1 MNPLNAL
8 SPLDGR
14 YAKNTEALAA
24 YFSESALMRY
34 RTQVEIEWLLAMPGA
49 SFNPAETQALRA
61 IYIQFTDEDARA
73 IKAFERE
80 TNHDVKAV
88 EYFLRE
94 RAPHV
99 KAALWHFGCT
109 SEDINNLA
117 YALMIQAALKQLMIP
132 QLQQLIHQLDK
143 KAQAYRAIPM
153 LSRTHGQAAS
163 PTTLGK
169 EFANFVYR
177 LKRQLTGLQNQT
189 ILGKFHGAVGN
200 FNAHIIA
207 KPEINWPE
215 VAQKF
220 VESLGLC
227 FNPMV
232 TQIEP
237 HDYIAE
243 ISHTFARINT
253 ILIGFA
259 RDLWT
264 YISLDYFKLNVV
276 QTEVGSS
283 TMPHKVN
290 PIDFENAEGNLGL
303 ANALWIHFAEKLP
316 ISRLQRDLSDSTV
329 MRNIG
334 SAFAYSS
341 LAYRALE
348 KGIGKINPHLPALEK
363 DLNERYEV
371 LTEAIQMVLRDHG
384 IDDAYEQLKAA
395 SRGKA
400 FDHEAYHQFVTGL
413 TLPVEV
419 KQRLLE
425 LTPASYIGTA
435 ARAAPSN
442 VILANGDPV

>member
-1 MNPLNAL
+1 MTHLNAL

-14 YAKNTEALAA
+14 YAKDTAALAV
-24 YFSESALMRY
+24 YFSESALMKY
-34 RTQVEIEWLLAMPGA
+34 RTQVEIEWLLFMPGT
-49 SFNPAETQALRA
+49 SFNASETQALRS
-61 IYIQFTDEDARA
+61 IYQNFTPQDAEK

-80 TNHDVKAV
+80 TNHDVKAI

-94 RAPHV
+94 RAPQV

-117 YALMIQAALKQLMIP
+117 YALMIQAALNQVMLPQLEAM
-132 QLQQLIHQLDK
+132 LQQLETQ
-143 KAQAYRAIPM
+143 AQAYRMIPM
-153 LSRTHGQAAS
+153 LSRTHGQPAT

-169 EFANFVYR
+169 EFANFAYR
-177 LKRQLTGLQNQT
+177 LQRQIKSLKNQE

-200 FNAHIIA
+200 FNAHLIA
-207 KPEINWPE
+207 QPEINWPE

-220 VESLGLC
+220 VESLGLQ

-237 HDYIAE
+237 HDYLAE
-243 ISHTFARINT
+243 ISHQFARINT
-253 ILIGFA
+253 ILIGLA
-259 RDLWT
+259 RDIWT
-264 YISLDYFKLNVV
+264 YISLDYFKLNLVK
-276 QTEVGSS
+276 TEVGSS

-303 ANALWIHFAEKLP
+303 ANALWLHFAEKLP

-334 SAFAYSS
+334 SAFGYSL
-341 LAYRALE
+341 LAYRSLS
-348 KGIGKINPHLPALEK
+348 KGLGKINPHLATLEK

-395 SRGKA
+395 SRGQA
-400 FDHEAYHQFVTGL
+400 FTRQVYLDFVTQL
-413 TLPVEV
+413 QLPAPV
-419 KQRLLE
+419 KQRLMA
-425 LTPASYIGTA
+425 LTPATYLGTA
-435 ARAAPSN
+435 NR
-442 VILANGDPV
+442 

>member
-1 MNPLNAL
+1 MNRLNAL

-14 YAKNTEALAA
+14 YAKDTAALAQI
-24 YFSESALMRY
+24 FSESALMKY
-34 RTQVEIEWLLAMPGA
+34 RTQVEIEWLLFMPDTQ
-49 SFNPAETQALRA
+49 FTPAEIQDLRHIYQA
-61 IYIQFTDEDARA
+61 FSESDAEK

-94 RAPHV
+94 RAPSI

-117 YALMIQAALKQLMIP
+117 YGLMIKSALRTIMLP
-132 QLQQLIHQLDK
+132 QLADLIQALDH
-143 KAQAYRAIPM
+143 KAQEYRHIPM
-153 LSRTHGQAAS
+153 LARTHGQPAS

-169 EFANFVYR
+169 ELANFVYR
-177 LKRQLTGLQNQT
+177 LQRQYQTLQNQQ
-189 ILGKFHGAVGN
+189 ILGKFHGATGN
-200 FNAHIIA
+200 FNAHYVA
-207 KPEINWPE
+207 RPEINWFD
-215 VAQKF
+215 VSQRF
-220 VESLGLC
+220 VESLGLT

-237 HDYIAE
+237 HDFIAE
-243 ISHTFARINT
+243 LSHTFARINT

-259 RDLWT
+259 RDIWT
-264 YISLDYFKLNVV
+264 YISLDYFKLNVIK
-276 QTEVGSS
+276 TEVGSS

-329 MRNIG
+329 LRNIG
-334 SAFAYSS
+334 SACAYSS
-341 LAYRALE
+341 LAYRSLA
-348 KGIGKINPHLPALEK
+348 KGIHKINPNPAALAA

-384 IDDAYEQLKAA
+384 IDDAYEQLKTA
-395 SRGKA
+395 SRGQA
-400 FDHEAYHQFVTGL
+400 FTREIYLDFVQNL
-413 TLPVEV
+413 NLPTPIKE
-419 KQRLLE
+419 RLLA
-425 LTPASYIGTA
+425 LTPATYLGNA
-435 ARAAPSN
+435 GVGCPK
-442 VILANGDPV
+442 